1 MCTQVCIFYVYTNTK
16 SIFIFNHQ
24 NRPPNDLHLEN
35 RQIGLVFILERVEI
49 GFCVLLGFSSGVEV
63 SISCMLGLQMRA
75 TCSGIGQLLI

>member
-24 NRPPNDLHLEN
+24 NDLHLEN
-35 RQIGLVFILERVEI
+35 GQIGLVFISERVEI